1 MAGVALS
8 LLVILIL
15 SGVGISL
22 SLKLLQNYKPGRT
35 KIQGDLKQIKAELRP
50 WIADLVPWS
59 AEEMEQL
66 SLNQIN
72 RTTKKGVVKTSKGIF
87 TTIYHEPVVVW
98 AYRKYVGQ
106 KENGLLYARTSNK
119 EFVYRLKNGGI
130 EMVIG
135 DQLVGILNEQGIL
148 FNHKGDKQIA
158 QINRQNEGLLLPVKV
173 KEKLVGGLANPA
185 RKQQSNA
192 RAFQNLSKMEKEEE
206 ELFLSLS
213 ILEMVRREVGA

>member
-1 MAGVALS
+1 M
-8 LLVILIL
+8 
-15 SGVGISL
+15 
-22 SLKLLQNYKPGRT
+22 
-35 KIQGDLKQIKAELRP
+35 
-50 WIADLVPWS
+50 
-59 AEEMEQL
+59 
-66 SLNQIN
+66 
-72 RTTKKGVVKTSKGIF
+72 KTSKGIF

>member
-1 MAGVALS
+1 M
-8 LLVILIL
+8 VILTL

-22 SLKLLQNYKPGRT
+22 SMKLLQNYKPGRT
-35 KIQGDLKQIKAELRP
+35 KIQGDLKQIKAELQP
-50 WIADLVPWS
+50 WVSDLVPWS

-66 SLNQIN
+66 SLNQVN
-72 RTTKKGVVKTSKGIF
+72 RATKKGVVKTSKGVF
-87 TTIYHEPVVVW
+87 TTIYHEPVIAW

-119 EFVYRLKNGGI
+119 EFVYRLKNGEV

-135 DQLVGILNEQGIL
+135 DQLVGILNERGSL
-148 FNHKGDKQIA
+148 YNHKGDQQLA
-158 QINRQNEGLLLPVKV
+158 QINRQSEGLLLPVKV

-192 RAFQNLSKMEKEEE
+192 RAFQNLSKMENEEE